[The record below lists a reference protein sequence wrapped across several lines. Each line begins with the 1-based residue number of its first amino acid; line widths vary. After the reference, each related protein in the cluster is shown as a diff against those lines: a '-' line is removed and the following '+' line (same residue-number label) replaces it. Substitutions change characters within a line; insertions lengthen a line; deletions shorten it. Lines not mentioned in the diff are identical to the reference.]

1 MIYCRQKTIWEGE
14 VLLIITR
21 ETDYAL
27 RVLRAISDKELH
39 NVKEITD
46 SQMLPQAFTYK
57 IIKKLS
63 NAGILEIIRG
73 AAGGCR
79 LTADL
84 SQLSL
89 YDLMQAVEES
99 SDLSACMDERYDCPW
114 RKAHGGCA
122 MHCHLF
128 QIQEKLNQELRSC
141 NLRQL
146 LNAP

>member
-1 MIYCRQKTIWEGE
+1 MFP
-14 VLLIITR
+14 LLITR

-27 RVLRAISDKELH
+27 RIVRAISDGELH

-63 NAGILEIIRG
+63 NAGFLEIVRG

-79 LTADL
+79 LTVDL
-84 SQLSL
+84 SKLSL
-89 YDLMQAVEES
+89 YDLMMAVDES
-99 SDLSACMDERYDCPW
+99 SNLSACMDKAYDCAW
-114 RKAHGGCA
+114 RNAHGGCTL
-122 MHCHLF
+122 HCHLF
-128 QIQEKLNQELRSC
+128 EIQEKLNRELRSYS
-141 NLRQL
+141 LRQL